1 MIGRGDAVTDYESYL
16 ASFTETVDPLIKE
29 MENYAQK
36 YYIPIMD
43 PSGMNTFL
51 GLLRIQQP
59 KQILEIGSAIGYSAI
74 RMVSALHGASVV
86 TIERDQER
94 YEKALD
100 FIARSEFGNRI
111 RIIEG
116 DALELETQGILDESF
131 DALFID
137 AAKGQYKRFFEKY
150 SEFVRPGGIIY
161 CDNMFMHGAVLLP
174 DEDVP
179 KRNRTMIR
187 NLKEFTAWVMKHPAY
202 ETSLLPVG
210 DGILIAV
217 KKSN

>member
-1 MIGRGDAVTDYESYL
+1 MNEYEDYIAGFSELSN
-16 ASFTETVDPLIKE
+16 PLLQE
-29 MENYAQK
+29 MEQYAALNHV
-36 YYIPIMD
+36 PIMD
-43 PSGMNTFL
+43 RSGMETFI

-74 RMVSALHGASVV
+74 RMVEALQNTSVV
-86 TIERDQER
+86 TIERDGDR
-94 YEKALD
+94 FASAVDY
-100 FIARSEFGNRI
+100 IGRSGFQDRI
-111 RIIEG
+111 MIIKG
-116 DALELETQGILDESF
+116 DALELDDEVLNPEGY

-150 SEFVRPGGIIY
+150 SVHVAPGGVIY
-161 CDNMFMHGAVLLP
+161 CDNMFMHGAILLE
-174 DEDVP
+174 DEDIP

-187 NLKEFTAWVMKHPAY
+187 NLKAFTAWIMQHPAY

-217 KKSN
+217 KREE